1 MILEFR
7 YPLPKIERGE
17 VLEKRKR
24 GRPKVDTHLTEG
36 HYDNRRKELNYKYMF
51 EGTGVLIDAAE
62 EIPEKHILYEVDH
75 EHFRFKACKTGIL
88 EQLGRLRIQDNADL
102 EDCVIVANFAIDAIK
117 AGVGVKEIT
126 VAIRKLRTALKKYS
140 ADEENEFLRMEFRRA
155 LYELRE
161 LGGG

>member
-1 MILEFR
+1 M
-7 YPLPKIERGE
+7 
-17 VLEKRKR
+17 EKRKR

-51 EGTGVLIDAAE
+51 EGTGVLMDAAE

-88 EQLGRLRIQDNADL
+88 EQLGRLRIQDNAAL
-102 EDCVIVANFAIDAIK
+102 EDCVIVANYAIDAIK
-117 AGVGVKEIT
+117 AGVGVKEIS

-161 LGGG
+161 LGGE

>member
-1 MILEFR
+1 M
-7 YPLPKIERGE
+7 
-17 VLEKRKR
+17 
-24 GRPKVDTHLTEG
+24 DTHITEG

-51 EGTGVLIDAAE
+51 EGTGVLMDAAE

-88 EQLGRLRIQDNADL
+88 EQLGRLRIQDNAAI
-102 EDCVIVANFAIDAIK
+102 EDCVIVANYAIDAIK

-126 VAIRKLRTALKKYS
+126 VTIRKLRTALKKYS

-161 LGGG
+161 LGGE

>member
-1 MILEFR
+1 M
-7 YPLPKIERGE
+7 
-17 VLEKRKR
+17 EKRKR

-36 HYDNRRKELNYKYMF
+36 YYDNRRKELNYKYMF
-51 EGTGVLIDAAE
+51 EGTGVLMDAAE

-88 EQLGRLRIQDNADL
+88 EQLGRLRIQDNAAL
-102 EDCVIVANFAIDAIK
+102 EDCVIVANYAIDAIK

-126 VAIRKLRTALKKYS
+126 VTIRKLRTALKKYS

-161 LGGG
+161 LGGE

>member
-1 MILEFR
+1 M
-7 YPLPKIERGE
+7 
-17 VLEKRKR
+17 EKRKR

-51 EGTGVLIDAAE
+51 EGTGVLMDAAE

-88 EQLGRLRIQDNADL
+88 EQLGRLRIQDNAAL
-102 EDCVIVANFAIDAIK
+102 EDCVIVANYAIDAIK

-140 ADEENEFLRMEFRRA
+140 AEEENEFFKD
-155 LYELRE
+155 
-161 LGGG
+161 GISQSVV

>member
-1 MILEFR
+1 M
-7 YPLPKIERGE
+7 
-17 VLEKRKR
+17 EKRKR

-51 EGTGVLIDAAE
+51 EGTGVLMDAAE

-88 EQLGRLRIQDNADL
+88 EQLGRLRIQDNAAL
-102 EDCVIVANFAIDAIK
+102 EDCVIVANYAIDAIK

-155 LYELRE
+155 LHELRE
-161 LGGG
+161 LGGE

>member
-1 MILEFR
+1 M
-7 YPLPKIERGE
+7 
-17 VLEKRKR
+17 EKRKR

-88 EQLGRLRIQDNADL
+88 EQLGRLRIQDNAAL
-102 EDCVIVANFAIDAIK
+102 EDCVIVANYAIDAIK

-161 LGGG
+161 LGGE

>member
-1 MILEFR
+1 M
-7 YPLPKIERGE
+7 
-17 VLEKRKR
+17 EKRKR

-36 HYDNRRKELNYKYMF
+36 YYDNRRKELNYKYMF
-51 EGTGVLIDAAE
+51 EGTGVLMDAAE

-88 EQLGRLRIQDNADL
+88 EQIGRLRIQDNAAL
-102 EDCVIVANFAIDAIK
+102 EDCVIVVNYAIDAIK

-140 ADEENEFLRMEFRRA
+140 ADEENEFLRMEIRRA

-161 LGGG
+161 LGGE

>member
-1 MILEFR
+1 MEQ
-7 YPLPKIERGE
+7 
-17 VLEKRKR
+17 RKR

-36 HYDNRRKELNYKYMF
+36 YYDNRRKEPNYKYMF
-51 EGTGVLIDAAE
+51 EGIGVLMDAAE

-88 EQLGRLRIQDNADL
+88 EQLGRLRIQDNAAL
-102 EDCVIVANFAIDAIK
+102 EDCVIVANYAIDAIK
-117 AGVGVKEIT
+117 ADVGVKEIT

-140 ADEENEFLRMEFRRA
+140 ADEDNEFLRMEFRRA

-161 LGGG
+161 LGGE

>member
-1 MILEFR
+1 M
-7 YPLPKIERGE
+7 
-17 VLEKRKR
+17 EKRKR

-51 EGTGVLIDAAE
+51 EGTGVLMDAAE

-88 EQLGRLRIQDNADL
+88 EQIGRLRIQDNAAI
-102 EDCVIVANFAIDAIK
+102 EDCVIVANYAIDAIK

-161 LGGG
+161 LGGE

>member
-1 MILEFR
+1 M
-7 YPLPKIERGE
+7 
-17 VLEKRKR
+17 EKRKR

-51 EGTGVLIDAAE
+51 EGTGVLMDAAE

-75 EHFRFKACKTGIL
+75 EHFRLKACKTGIL
-88 EQLGRLRIQDNADL
+88 EQLGRLRIQDNAAL
-102 EDCVIVANFAIDAIK
+102 EDCVIVANYAIDAIK
-117 AGVGVKEIT
+117 VGVGVKEIT

-140 ADEENEFLRMEFRRA
+140 ADEDNEFLRMEFRRA

-161 LGGG
+161 LGGE

>member
-1 MILEFR
+1 M
-7 YPLPKIERGE
+7 
-17 VLEKRKR
+17 EKRKR
-24 GRPKVDTHLTEG
+24 GRAKVDTHLTEG

-51 EGTGVLIDAAE
+51 EGTGVLMDAAD
-62 EIPEKHILYEVDH
+62 EIPERNILYEVDNAN
-75 EHFRFKACKTGIL
+75 FCFKACKTGIL
-88 EQLGRLRIQDNADL
+88 EQLGRLRIQDNAAL

-161 LGGG
+161 LGGK

>member
-1 MILEFR
+1 M
-7 YPLPKIERGE
+7 
-17 VLEKRKR
+17 EKRKR

-36 HYDNRRKELNYKYMF
+36 YYDNRRKELNYKYMF
-51 EGTGVLIDAAE
+51 EGAGVLMDAAE

-75 EHFRFKACKTGIL
+75 ERFRFKACKTGIL
-88 EQLGRLRIQDNADL
+88 EQLGRLRIQDSAAL

-140 ADEENEFLRMEFRRA
+140 ADEENEFLRMKFRRA

-161 LGGG
+161 LGDG

>member
-1 MILEFR
+1 M
-7 YPLPKIERGE
+7 
-17 VLEKRKR
+17 EKRKR

-51 EGTGVLIDAAE
+51 EGTGVLMDAAE

-88 EQLGRLRIQDNADL
+88 EQIGRLRIQDNTAL
-102 EDCVIVANFAIDAIK
+102 EDCVIVANYAIDAIK